1 MNARVYTGSTV
12 YQTIKCPT
20 LLTSAGAII
29 LLIFSTALETPTGD
43 KQTVT
48 EREKATMQSGPHR

>member
-1 MNARVYTGSTV
+1 MNVRVYTGSTV

-20 LLTSAGAII
+20 LLTSAGAIS